1 MLRRRAFLFVP
12 RLAFGGV
19 SKSFVDVAGCHVK
32 EFEMRLISRRV
43 TAVLLFGLC
52 SLSAAAQDCPARPAQ
67 GSVVQNPFSISSQN
81 GSLDAAFTMA
91 RSVDSFGYT
100 HYCYK
105 YNAGG
110 QVVEAPT
117 LRLNPGDRLNLKVVN
132 RIQNNDAMK
141 MSMSGGLGRTCGDGG
156 AETLDSTNV
165 HFHGLNI
172 PPICHQD
179 DVINTLIQPGSAG
192 FQYSIQ
198 IPRTEPPGLYWYHP
212 HVHGFTEFQVNGGA
226 AGAIVVE
233 GMEKYRPEVKGLTER
248 ILVIRQQ
255 YLVPWIPG
263 PYQLT
268 LNYVT
273 TPPQSGDGDEA
284 KPRADFSPVP
294 PPPPTIQMQAGQK
307 EFWRVANAS
316 LQDFLQL
323 QVIENKQPTPL
334 EMIALDGYPLAQT
347 RSETTILIPPAG
359 RAEFIVKAP
368 DAGVSASLF
377 TQTYSTGP
385 TGNPDVAL
393 TLANIQ
399 AVSGSGAAAQ
409 PQKATGSAPT
419 LMFSDLGRHEPT
431 AQRKLYFSE
440 EFGGTNGPIQFYITV
455 DGQKPKVFEPDEK
468 PVITTRVGAVED
480 WTIENRAL
488 ETHAFHIHQIHFKVL
503 EVDGKPAAD
512 NDLRDT
518 IEIPYWTGT
527 GPYHSVKVRMDF
539 RDPTIA
545 GTFLFHC
552 HILLHED
559 LGMMHK
565 ILVEP

>member
-1 MLRRRAFLFVP
+1 LSHGRFVIDNTSANQKEPDMRSLLKWMLGIL
-12 RLAFGGV
+12 LGGW
-19 SKSFVDVAGCHVK
+19 FC
-32 EFEMRLISRRV
+32 L
-43 TAVLLFGLC
+43 T
-52 SLSAAAQDCPARPAQ
+52 AAAEECPARPDS
-67 GSVVQNPFSISSQN
+67 GSVVSDPYSLSSQS
-81 GSLDAAFTMA
+81 GVLTAKFSLAH
-91 RSVDSFGYT
+91 SVDKAGYT

-105 YNAGG
+105 YNAAG
-110 QVVEAPT
+110 QIVEAPT
-117 LRLNPGDRLNLKVVN
+117 LRLNPGDTLNLEILN
-132 RIQNNDAMK
+132 RIEDKDATRMK
-141 MSMSGGLGRTCGDGG
+141 MSMPASVAGTTCGDGG
-156 AETLDSTNV
+156 DATLDSTNV
-165 HFHGLNI
+165 HFHGLNV

-179 DVINTLIQPGSAG
+179 DVIDTLIQPGSAG
-192 FQYSIQ
+192 FKYSIQ
-198 IPRTEPPGLYWYHP
+198 IPATEPPGLYWYHP

-248 ILVIRQQ
+248 VFVIRQQ

-268 LNYVT
+268 LNYQV
-273 TPPQSGDGDEA
+273 A
-284 KPRADFSPVP
+284 PVEGLQP
-294 PPPPTIQMQAGQK
+294 LIQMQAGDR

-323 QVIENKQPTPL
+323 QVLENDRPKEL
-334 EMIALDGYPLAQT
+334 ELIALDGYPLAQT
-347 RSETTILIPPAG
+347 RDENTILIPPAG

-368 DAGVSASLF
+368 PAGGVAVF
-377 TQTYSTGP
+377 YTQAYSTGP
-385 TGNPDVAL
+385 TGNADVAG
-393 TLANIQ
+393 TIANIQ
-399 AVSGSGAAAQ
+399 AISSDDSMRAAKTVVPASSS
-409 PQKATGSAPT
+409 TSARA
-419 LMFSDLGRHEPT
+419 LKFSDLAHQAAT
-431 AQRKLYFSE
+431 AQRKLHFSE

-455 DGQKPKVFEPDEK
+455 DGQKQRVFEPNEK
-468 PVITTRVGAVED
+468 PVITTKVGAVED

-488 ETHAFHIHQIHFKVL
+488 ETHAFHVHQIHFEVL
-503 EVDGKPAAD
+503 EVDGKPVAD

-518 IEIPYWTGT
+518 IEIPYWSGK
-527 GPYHSVKVRMDF
+527 GPYHSVKVRLDF